1 MPPMIR
7 PLRPRGVRFLQGHF
21 SDMTSA
27 KQIRLLLRDNDTFLQ
42 VLASKSTS
50 HLPPPCSLSLP
61 KTLIINIE
69 SKKGGKIGH
78 WVGLL
83 MTSSEAIY
91 FDSMGE
97 RLYDENIIKYLLSH
111 YNCIFY
117 NPLKI
122 QHKSSVKCGLFCVAF
137 VKFVKS
143 KGDFK
148 QFIEMFTKVDLKK
161 NDCIVQKMIF

>member
-1 MPPMIR
+1 MPPMIH

-69 SKKGGKIGH
+69 SKKGGKLVIG
-78 WVGLL
+78 
-83 MTSSEAIY
+83 
-91 FDSMGE
+91 
-97 RLYDENIIKYLLSH
+97 
-111 YNCIFY
+111 
-117 NPLKI
+117 
-122 QHKSSVKCGLFCVAF
+122 SVF
-137 VKFVKS
+137 
-143 KGDFK
+143 
-148 QFIEMFTKVDLKK
+148 
-161 NDCIVQKMIF
+161 